1 MNDAGKAE
9 IISNAYRLIA
19 YLWCNPRDVDAEE
32 IRRNAPGAVKAL
44 GGIDGESARLISRF
58 LEHEPVTEDEY
69 IELFELSPQC
79 ALYLGSHGFEEPK
92 TCSGA
97 ANCDR
102 NKYMVEVVNLYK
114 HFGLALE
121 QNELPD
127 YLPLMVEF
135 LALTVHSQN
144 DPVRQKL
151 IKEYMLPF
159 MEPICARLE
168 ELKTP
173 YLYLGQALNAVFQVD
188 LGQTAPATNEE
199 EVVYG

>member
-1 MNDAGKAE
+1 MNNMNQAE
-9 IISNAYRLIA
+9 IISNAYKLIA

-32 IRRNAPGAVKAL
+32 IRKDASAAIKAL
-44 GGIDGESARLISRF
+44 KGIDGESARLLSRF

-102 NKYMVEVVNLYK
+102 NKYMVEVVNLYR
-114 HFGLALE
+114 HFGLALDK
-121 QNELPD
+121 NELPD

-135 LALTVHSQN
+135 LSLTTRSQN

-159 MEPICARLE
+159 MEPIGARLE

-173 YLYLGQALNAVFQVD
+173 YLYLCQALTAIFHAD
-188 LGQTAPATNEE
+188 LEPTEITTNEE
-199 EVVYG
+199 EVTYG